1 MKFLLELGSPI
12 GRPPHAVL
20 PYGTVIEDP
29 TAFDDSDEE
38 AAVSLNEDSVAP
50 VSPPCHITPP
60 VPTFLSCWALPLL
73 WTIRQ

>member
-29 TAFDDSDEE
+29 TAFDESDEE
-38 AAVSLNEDSVAP
+38 AAVSLNEDSVAL
-50 VSPPCHITPP
+50 VGPCHITPP
-60 VPTFLSCWALPLL
+60 VSTFLSCWALPLL
-73 WTIRQ
+73 WTICQ